1 MNAAAVRL
9 RPGLLP
15 GVIFLLMVLVGVA
28 GWLGGP
34 SIVLIF
40 LAAVALCTSI
50 ALMWSSLER
59 MGEKASLDFEDA
71 LGVAVPSAT
80 EEQKLAVLRALKDLE
95 YELTVGKI
103 SRQDF
108 DLASS
113 DYRDQA
119 RRLIAAQ
126 DESMHDQLAK
136 AEERVLAFLQTAAA
150 PTSPAQSE
158 TAQPGPGSRTAPSS
172 SSPAPAPDSASTDA
186 AD

>member
-1 MNAAAVRL
+1 MIAAAAQL
-9 RPGLLP
+9 RPALLP
-15 GVIFLLMVLVGVA
+15 GVMLVVVVGAAVA
-28 GWLGGP
+28 GWLGGA

-80 EEQKLAVLRALKDLE
+80 EEQKLAVLRALKDLD

-103 SRQDF
+103 SREDF
-108 DLASS
+108 DLAST
-113 DYRDQA
+113 DYRNQA

-126 DESMHDQLAK
+126 DESMQAQLAK
-136 AEERVLAFLQTAAA
+136 AEERVLAFLRESSAADE
-150 PTSPAQSE
+150 PAQ
-158 TAQPGPGSRTAPSS
+158 PSAS
-172 SSPAPAPDSASTDA
+172 DPLLPPPSSPAPTRDPAATDA